1 MMASHTIR
9 TRRSSLDR
17 HPTLG
22 LALVALVTTLTLLSP
37 PGALADEE
45 LAADPAS
52 EVAPVS
58 DVSQIDPALTQA
70 DAAFDVTGELVAGGP
85 YAEGS
90 VNQDAPVAE
99 VVPEAVAPE
108 AVAPVE
114 EPPVAAADVAPAVAS
129 DVAPA
134 LVAAPVD
141 SDGDGLS
148 DDEELIYGTNALAV
162 DTDSDGVSDRDEI
175 SLGTDPL
182 AAPVVA
188 PADDPLAGTDLMA
201 APTPT
206 PHDPVL
212 FPVRESVAKP
222 YSPDLDTSVSCPPVC
237 DAAAPEASLP
247 VREGDSGGDSDGD
260 GLFDAYEVSIGL
272 NPQAADS
279 DGDGLSD
286 YEELT
291 QADQRNGAD
300 PGSGDADGDG
310 LSDGYEEQVSLTNAT
325 TADSDGDGLSDGKE
339 INLTGT
345 DPLRADSDNDGMVDS
360 CDHDPWVFD
369 AGDAAGGP
377 LVGERL
383 GCSRIGL
390 VPAPPP
396 NTNQY
401 DGTTTLSEA
410 RSRGGALDVA
420 TVDAST
426 GTSPDRDGDGLSDAE
441 EARYGTDPTKADTD
455 GDGLSDAVEVLT
467 KGTDPLRPDSDND
480 GMRDS
485 CDLHPWVFDAG
496 DGAPTGGLVGE
507 RMECSTISTGT
518 TTPPPTNTDQFDGTA
533 TLGEARD
540 RTTVEGIGG
549 LSGLAI
555 FDEVAERDPNLE
567 GYPVVTPVPADLAPL
582 DVDGDGL
589 SQTEELQ
596 QRPAPTSSVS
606 RLVDANTAGTI
617 LDFDGDFD
625 PATTATAATASLDRA
640 GRSPADSDG
649 DGRNDPDEIAVGT
662 DPLTP
667 DVAGVT
673 ERLTG
678 GDLAGTL
685 ADQRNH
691 QSLDWPCDYCDARP
705 DASTQVSIDSDRDG
719 LRDVDEAR
727 YAADPTNPDTDGD
740 TLLDGKEVRG
750 YGTFPFSK
758 DTEGDGL
765 GDYQEVMESLTDP
778 RKNDSDGDTW
788 NDGVEVLVH
797 HTDPNDPNSHPTMG
811 LTRVPGT

>member
-70 DAAFDVTGELVAGGP
+70 DAAFDVTGELVAGDP

-182 AAPVVA
+182 VAPVVA
-188 PADDPLAGTDLMA
+188 PADDPIAGTDLMA

-247 VREGDSGGDSDGD
+247 VREGDSGGDSDSDGD

-369 AGDAAGGP
+369 AGD
-377 LVGERL
+377 
-383 GCSRIGL
+383 
-390 VPAPPP
+390 
-396 NTNQY
+396 
-401 DGTTTLSEA
+401 
-410 RSRGGALDVA
+410 
-420 TVDAST
+420 
-426 GTSPDRDGDGLSDAE
+426 
-441 EARYGTDPTKADTD
+441 
-455 GDGLSDAVEVLT
+455 
-467 KGTDPLRPDSDND
+467 
-480 GMRDS
+480 
-485 CDLHPWVFDAG
+485 
-496 DGAPTGGLVGE
+496 GAPTGGLVGE

-555 FDEVAERDPNLE
+555 FDE
-567 GYPVVTPVPADLAPL
+567 
-582 DVDGDGL
+582 
-589 SQTEELQ
+589 
-596 QRPAPTSSVS
+596 
-606 RLVDANTAGTI
+606 I
-617 LDFDGDFD
+617 
-625 PATTATAATASLDRA
+625 AA
-640 GRSPADSDG
+640 
-649 DGRNDPDEIAVGT
+649 GT

-740 TLLDGKEVRG
+740 TLLDGKEVRV

-765 GDYQEVMESLTDP
+765 GDYQEVMEAGTNP